1 MGRVAYGD
9 ESIRRSGVPDPV
21 YLLGAYIADEGQSD
35 LADAL
40 SVYVRQGGKLHWRD
54 HVPRTKRAVCKTI
67 GEHGANHL
75 VVAVSPIPAGK
86 GQEHARQQA
95 LHYLC
100 TLLEGDFDVH
110 SLVLERR
117 QRSQDE
123 KDKNTIS
130 LAQRN
135 KVLTPRFR
143 LSHKFGYEDRRLWVP
158 DQVVGVLGD
167 YLADLSTGGYWG
179 FVADLVRVEENNPRR

>member
-135 KVLTPRFR
+135 KVLTPGFR
-143 LSHKFGYEDRRLWVP
+143 LTHRFGHEDKRLWVP
-158 DQVVGVLGD
+158 DQVIGALGD
-167 YLADLSTGGYWG
+167 HRAGSDAGDNWSMIADR
-179 FVADLVRVEENNPRR
+179 VRVEEIDPSR

>member
-9 ESIRRSGVPDPV
+9 ESVRRSGVPDPV
-21 YLLGAYIADEGQSD
+21 YLLGAYITDEGQSD

-40 SVYVRQGGKLHWRD
+40 SVYVRKVGNS
-54 HVPRTKRAVCKTI
+54 T
-67 GEHGANHL
+67 GEIMFLERSERSVRLSANMVRIIL
-75 VVAVSPIPAGK
+75 LSQFSPIPAGK

-179 FVADLVRVEENNPRR
+179 FVADLVRVEEINPP